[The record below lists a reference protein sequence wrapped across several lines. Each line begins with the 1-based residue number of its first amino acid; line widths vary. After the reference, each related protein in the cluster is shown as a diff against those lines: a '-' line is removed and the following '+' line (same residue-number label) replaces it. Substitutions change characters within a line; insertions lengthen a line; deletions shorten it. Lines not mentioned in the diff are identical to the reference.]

1 MKKRNDKVERVK
13 ALRAKN
19 KSFREIARLL
29 RADVRSV
36 YRWYTYGKAD
46 VDSVTK

>member
-1 MKKRNDKVERVK
+1 MVKNMKKVERVK
-13 ALRAKN
+13 KLRAQG

-36 YRWYTYGKAD
+36 YRWYGYGLTS
-46 VDSVTK
+46 VDSK

>member
-1 MKKRNDKVERVK
+1 MLKNIRKVERVK
-13 ALRAKN
+13 KLRTQG

-36 YRWYTYGKAD
+36 YRWYTYGLGS
-46 VDSVTK
+46 VDSK